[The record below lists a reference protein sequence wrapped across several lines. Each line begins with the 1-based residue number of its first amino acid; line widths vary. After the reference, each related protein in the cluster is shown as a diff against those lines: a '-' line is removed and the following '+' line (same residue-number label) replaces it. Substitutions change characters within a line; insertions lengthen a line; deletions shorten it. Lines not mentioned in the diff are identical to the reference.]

1 MRVSLSACVMAIL
14 APAMASA
21 QQSPTT
27 VADTPAATSAPR
39 DFDNYTPRITAV
51 RIERQDAPVID
62 GDLSDPAW
70 RNAAV
75 IEEFYQID
83 PVEGVTPSQPTR
95 AYIMYDS
102 KNLYVAV
109 YAYDTEPDR
118 IRRSQ
123 LQRDPALQDDDG
135 IRVLIDSFGSFRDSY
150 FFGVNPNGARSDAL
164 TENNG
169 AFNDRWNTIWRAKA
183 KVVEDGWIAEFAI
196 PFQSISFDPALDEW
210 NLQIIR
216 TIRRDNEEI
225 RWSNIDQSRNRIDMT
240 NPGRVSGISDIDN
253 GIGLEVQAFA
263 TGVASRDWVLGE
275 TDVELTPSGNIFYKI
290 TPSLTGSLTFNT
302 DFSNTALDTRQVNTG
317 RFSLFF
323 PETRDF
329 FLQDAAVF
337 EFGGNIFRRGPSNG
351 LPFFSRNIGIVGG
364 RPVDLIAGAKLSG
377 KIGPANV
384 GVISTRTGAADAS
397 NIDGQ
402 YLSSARISVPVLS
415 ESKIGFVL
423 TNGDPSGETNNTVAG
438 VDFQYKKSNL
448 FGKGTLTADFA
459 HIRSYDEGVNDAMTA
474 AHISYRSQT
483 WNTRL
488 RLRDIG
494 EDYAP
499 KLGFINRPGIKRLDG
514 RVFRAYRPNTKL
526 LRYAETGAFGNL
538 VTDQSG
544 QRQDEL
550 LGGWVFLQNN
560 PGDSVNVEY
569 QHRVERINQPFNIA
583 GEVPVNPGDYQWNRY
598 GVNLSTSRSRM
609 LGIGADVRWGGVYDG
624 DLLEL
629 RTNMDF
635 RPSKHFQL
643 STSYNLL
650 QFKLPTGDVSV
661 HIASINSTIAFTPDM
676 SIKTE
681 VQYDNI
687 SQSFTYFSRF
697 TWEPVPEREIFLSFG
712 HTALI
717 NRENFPRDFT
727 SLGSSLALRL
737 GHKFRL

>member
-1 MRVSLSACVMAIL
+1 MRIVWLACLVAFPAPVS
-14 APAMASA
+14 AST
-21 QQSPTT
+21 QQSPAI
-27 VADTPAATSAPR
+27 VADTSAAAPAR
-39 DFDNYTPRITAV
+39 NFDTYTPQISAARIS
-51 RIERQDAPVID
+51 RQDAPVID

-70 RNAAV
+70 SNAAM
-75 IEEFYQID
+75 IDEFYQVE
-83 PVEGVTPSQPTR
+83 PVEGVAPSQPTR

-109 YAYDTEPDR
+109 YAYDTEPDQ

-135 IRVLIDSFGSFRDSY
+135 IRILIDSFGSFRDSY
-150 FFGVNPNGARSDAL
+150 FFGVNPNGARNDAL

-169 AFNDRWNTIWRAKA
+169 AFNDQWNTIWRAKA
-183 KVVEDGWIAEFAI
+183 KVVDDGWIAEFAI

-240 NPGRVSGISDIDN
+240 NPGRLSGISDIDN
-253 GIGLEVQAFA
+253 GIGLEVQAFV
-263 TGVASRDWVLGE
+263 TGAVSRDWVLDE
-275 TDVELTPSGNIFYKI
+275 TDVELNPSGNVFYKI

-302 DFSNTALDTRQVNTG
+302 DFSNTALDSRRVNTG

-337 EFGGNIFRRGPSNG
+337 EFGGNIFTRGPSNG
-351 LPFFSRNIGIVGG
+351 LPFFSRNIGIVNGQ
-364 RPVDLIAGAKLSG
+364 PVDIIAGAKLSG

-384 GVISTRTGAADAS
+384 GVISTRTGGVEAT

-402 YLSSARISVPVLS
+402 YLSSARVSVPVLS
-415 ESKIGFVL
+415 ESKIGLVL
-423 TNGDPSGETNNTVAG
+423 TNGDPTGDSNNTVGG

-448 FGKGTLTADFA
+448 FGQGTLTADFA
-459 HIRSYDEGVNDAMTA
+459 HIRSYDKGVNDAMTA
-474 AHISYRSQT
+474 SHIAYRSQT
-483 WNTRL
+483 WNGNF
-488 RLRDIG
+488 RLRDVG
-494 EDYAP
+494 DDYAP
-499 KLGFINRPGIKRLDG
+499 KLGFINRPGIKRLNG
-514 RVFRAYRPNTKL
+514 NMWRAYRPNKEL
-526 LRYAETGAFGNL
+526 LRYAETGAFGG
-538 VTDQSG
+538 VVVDQSG

-550 LGGWVFLQNN
+550 LGGWVFLQND
-560 PGDSVNVEY
+560 PGDSINAQY
-569 QHRVERINQPFNIA
+569 QHRVVRINQTFNIA
-583 GEVPVNPGDYQWNRY
+583 GEVPVNPDDYHWDRY
-598 GVNLSTSRSRM
+598 ELSLSSSRARRLGVDFNV
-609 LGIGADVRWGGVYDG
+609 AWGSIYDG

-629 RTNMDF
+629 RTKMDF
-635 RPSKHFQL
+635 RPSKHFEL

-650 QFKLPTGDVSV
+650 QFELPTGDVSI

-676 SIKTE
+676 TIKTE